1 MPSREKKPP
10 DKKKTKDPSTD
21 GTAPAQP
28 EATAKPAEQPKH
40 AVAELADQPVVA
52 VSPPCVMVICGATG
66 DLTRRKL
73 IPALYNLAREK
84 HLSPNF
90 AIVGFAYDD
99 LKPDVFREQLSKD
112 IETFAGQAVDPEL
125 WDWFLKRIY
134 YLHGDFR
141 KAEHYQQLKEL
152 VEKADKEHEAHGNYF
167 FYLATAPVFFGEI
180 VRQIGALGLTQ
191 EGNGHWRRVII
202 EKPFG
207 HDLAT
212 AKALNGELKQVLGEK
227 QIYRIDHYLGKET
240 VQNILVLRFG
250 NGIFEPVWNRRYID
264 NVQIT
269 AAETVGVEHRGG
281 YYDQAGALRDMVPNH
296 LFQLLS
302 LTAMEP
308 PISFK
313 ADAVRDEQA
322 KSLQAISVPAP
333 EDVLTR
339 MVRGQYGEGTV
350 GEEILPA
357 YRSEPSVAPESC
369 TETFVAMKLAIDNW
383 RWADV
388 PFYLRTGKR
397 LSKRVSEIAI
407 QFRRA
412 PFILFRNT
420 PVERLP
426 TNRLVIHILPDEGVS
441 LSFGAK
447 IPGPVMALGSVDM
460 DFEYVDYFGKKPDT
474 GYERLLYDCMH
485 GDQTLFQRADMV
497 EAGWSV
503 IQPVLDVWKALPPR
517 SFPNYP
523 AGCWGPKE
531 AEDLLIRDGRKW
543 RRIE

>member
-1 MPSREKKPP
+1 MNTSEGLNGQGLQA
-10 DKKKTKDPSTD
+10 S
-21 GTAPAQP
+21 
-28 EATAKPAEQPKH
+28 
-40 AVAELADQPVVA
+40 
-52 VSPPCVMVICGATG
+52 PCVMVIFGAGG
-66 DLTRRKL
+66 DLTKRKL
-73 IPALYNLAREK
+73 VPALCNLAK
-84 HLSPNF
+84 DGLLSQQF
-90 AIVGFAYDD
+90 AVIGFSYDSITTEA
-99 LKPDVFREQLSKD
+99 FRAQLSKD
-112 IETFAGQAVDPEL
+112 IKEFASEPVDGKL
-125 WDWFLKRIY
+125 WDWLLERIY
-134 YLHGDFR
+134 YVQGDFQDAAAYER
-141 KAEHYQQLKEL
+141 LKQQIAEA
-152 VEKADKEHEAHGNYF
+152 EKAHSTQGNRFY
-167 FYLATAPVFFGEI
+167 YLAVSPKFFSPVVKQLG
-180 VRQIGALGLTQ
+180 QAGLTR
-191 EGNGHWRRVII
+191 ETDGTWARVIV

-207 HDLAT
+207 RDLGS
-212 AKALNGELKQVLGEK
+212 AKELNRELKQILSEQ

-240 VQNILVLRFG
+240 VQNLMVFRFA
-250 NGIFEPVWNRRYID
+250 NSIAEPLWNRNFID
-264 NVQIT
+264 SVQIT
-269 AAETVGVEHRGG
+269 AAETVGVEQRGG
-281 YYDQAGALRDMVPNH
+281 FYETAGALRDMVPNH

-302 LTAMEP
+302 LTTMEP
-308 PISFK
+308 PISFD
-313 ADAVRDEQA
+313 ADAVRDKQA
-322 KSLQAISVPAP
+322 
-333 EDVLTR
+333 EVLHAVQPLTSEEVLANA
-339 MVRGQYGEGTV
+339 VRGQYGPGAVEQLAVPG
-350 GEEILPA
+350 
-357 YRSEPSVAPESC
+357 YRTEPDVPPQSN
-369 TETFVAMKLAIDNW
+369 TETYVAVKLAIDNW

-531 AEDLLIRDGRKW
+531 AEDLLSRDGRKW